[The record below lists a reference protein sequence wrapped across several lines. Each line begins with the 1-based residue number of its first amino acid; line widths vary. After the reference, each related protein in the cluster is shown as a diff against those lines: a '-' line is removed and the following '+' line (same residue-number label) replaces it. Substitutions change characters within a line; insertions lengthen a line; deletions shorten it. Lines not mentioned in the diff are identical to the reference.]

1 MLSQAASGLD
11 LAVSAAVM
19 ARSQKARQRSRAE
32 SLGHE
37 ERMVALA
44 RIRDDYERGAESDPD
59 AFFSPPGP
67 IAPRLVPVRRQAP
80 RAGLVEVVDASWP
93 SAFAVHHA
101 EVAPR
106 YEACVENA
114 SAAAR
119 LFQRPGAGRPAAI
132 LIHGYRCGQY
142 ALEERVW
149 PIPWLLERGVDVA
162 LAVLPFH
169 AVRARGRSALFPSS
183 DPRFTNEG
191 FRQAVHDL
199 RALADLLRDRGAS
212 AVGVMGMSLGGYT
225 TSLLATVMPDLAFAV
240 PIIPLA
246 SIADFARDGGRL
258 VGTPAEQRLQ
268 HEALEAAHRVVSPLA
283 RAPRVPSDRVLVL
296 AAEGDRIT
304 PVSHARRIADHFG
317 APLEL
322 FVGGHVLQL
331 GRASAFRSIGRM
343 LGRLGL
349 FEGSAAR

>member
-1 MLSQAASGLD
+1 M
-11 LAVSAAVM
+11 
-19 ARSQKARQRSRAE
+19 
-32 SLGHE
+32 
-37 ERMVALA
+37 
-44 RIRDDYERGAESDPD
+44 
-59 AFFSPPGP
+59 
-67 IAPRLVPVRRQAP
+67 
-80 RAGLVEVVDASWP
+80 
-93 SAFAVHHA
+93 
-101 EVAPR
+101 
-106 YEACVENA
+106 
-114 SAAAR
+114 
-119 LFQRPGAGRPAAI
+119 
-132 LIHGYRCGQY
+132 
-142 ALEERVW
+142 
-149 PIPWLLERGVDVA
+149 
-162 LAVLPFH
+162 LPFH